1 MLVRKPSLVI
11 ACGALAREIT
21 AIKRSNGW
29 QHLHLK
35 CIDARLHNRPAL
47 IAERLQHKI
56 RENRD
61 RYENIFVAYADCGT
75 VGEIDRV
82 IREEGVERLP
92 GAHCYQFFAGHDR
105 FEELSAAEPGTFYL
119 TDFLAQHFE
128 RLVVRELKIDKH
140 PQLKDDYFGNYR
152 RVVYLSQV
160 PDDRFLDAAMAAASF
175 LGLEFER
182 IHCGYGLLQ
191 TGLESFVAGEDHG

>member
-1 MLVRKPSLVI
+1 MRKPCLVI

-47 IAERLQHKI
+47 IAERLRKKI
-56 RENRD
+56 RENTD
-61 RYENIFVAYADCGT
+61 RYESIFVAYADCGT
-75 VGEIDRV
+75 RGEIDRV
-82 IREEGVERLP
+82 IKEEAVERLP

-105 FEELSAAEPGTFYL
+105 FEKLSEAEPGTFYL
-119 TDFLAQHFE
+119 TDFLAQHFD
-128 RLVVRELKIDKH
+128 RLVIRALKIDKH
-140 PQLKDDYFGNYR
+140 PQLKHDYFGNYL

-160 PDDRFLDAAMAAASF
+160 PDDRFLEAATDAANY

-182 IHCGYGLLQ
+182 VHCGYGLLE
-191 TGLESFVAGEDHG
+191 TGLESFMGRVGHG